1 MDPQVEQLVRQ
12 ILDALPRL
20 GTLDLAVE
28 DVRHGLDRIMPGLS
42 AQLAVDIELAR
53 CEVERHFSSIEILTT
68 HSAIRQRPKWY
79 FGPRPTDMH
88 WPVLKDFM
96 LNKGWDQNDVE
107 SVDKASNEV
116 VSLFGNPKE
125 EQFSCRGLVL
135 GHVQSGKTANMTA
148 VIAKALDAGYNAVI
162 VLAGLTNK
170 LRYQTQMR
178 MFGDLVQRRPE
189 SWQILT
195 ANDPNLDFRAPPHGG
210 FLSHVNLAQLAVIK
224 KNVSPLGQLQRAIED
239 TLPVH
244 LRRLRVLVID
254 DECDQAS
261 VNAAIGELEISA
273 INRKIR
279 EILGMLPAV
288 TYVGYTAT
296 PFANVLIDPYRIDHL
311 GKEQL
316 DDLYPRDFITALPSS
331 GNYFGT
337 QKLFGSPPVDAENIL
352 PEEEGLDMIRKVPE
366 ADEAALQPTSAKDR
380 DAFYPEMTESL
391 EEAIL
396 YFLACCSARRARGD
410 ADKHMTM
417 LVHTSA
423 YVVAHQRVADMI
435 SGWVGK
441 HRDDL
446 LGPQSAIRAKL
457 ASVWMKEQCRLPE
470 GITGSAP
477 VTLEDVFRFL
487 PEVLKALDFPVE
499 NGASDDRIDYEGAA
513 KTYIVVGGSILARGL
528 TLEGLT
534 VSYFLRT
541 ANQYDT
547 LLQMG
552 RWFGYRPNYEDL
564 PRIWMPEELKLR
576 FRNLAQVEMEIRK
589 DIERYRVQDL
599 TPQDIA
605 VRIRAVP
612 GMAITGATKMRAA
625 KTCAISYWGTHKQT
639 FRFEHRNSK
648 ILEGNWSAAAD
659 LVSAASTL
667 RLRDESSKGMLWKR
681 VPRELVIKF
690 FERYK
695 AHKDHADFDPKVL
708 LPFLRAED
716 GRLEK
721 WNVGIVESGRRKL
734 SQKTLG
740 TAGNVGLVTR
750 AKLQG
755 SGETADIKALM
766 SKVDVRFDCSEEL
779 GAAGSWDD
787 LKQGRLASVG
797 QVPLLLL
804 YAIDRNST
812 PKEDSKERIPLDAV
826 EDVLGF
832 GIVFPGSVTEGAKFV
847 SVRLETVSA
856 DEIDRIEEEE
866 RAQAEAA
873 GVE

>member
-1 MDPQVEQLVRQ
+1 MLPRVQS
-12 ILDALPRL
+12 LDAAMAEVIDE
-20 GTLDLAVE
+20 LDGFFPGFSTSNSE
-28 DVRHGLDRIMPGLS
+28 DLR
-42 AQLAVDIELAR
+42 LAR
-53 CEVERHFSSIEILTT
+53 REVEKHFEAIEILTT
-68 HSAIRQRPKWY
+68 HSVIRRRPKWY
-79 FGPRPTDMH
+79 FGPRPTDLH
-88 WPVLKDFM
+88 WPALKQFM
-96 LNKGWDQNDVE
+96 LGKGWDPTDVE
-107 SVDKASNEV
+107 SVDQASNEV
-116 VSLFGNPKE
+116 VSLFDNPKE
-125 EQFSCRGLVL
+125 EQFSCRGLVV

-178 MFGDLVQRRPE
+178 MFSDLVQRRQAN
-189 SWQILT
+189 WQILT

-224 KNVSPLGQLQRAIED
+224 KNVSPLGQLKLAIED

-261 VNAAIGELEISA
+261 VNAASGELNISA
-273 INRKIR
+273 INQRIR

-296 PFANVLIDPYRIDHL
+296 PFANVLIDPYRVDKL
-311 GKEQL
+311 GKEKL

-331 GNYFGT
+331 NNYFGT
-337 QKLFGSPPVDAENIL
+337 QKLFGSPPADAENTL
-352 PEEEGLDMIRKVPE
+352 PEEEGLDMIREVPE
-366 ADEAALQPTSAKDR
+366 ADEAVLQPASAKDR
-380 DAFYPEMTESL
+380 DSFYPEMTDSL

-396 YFLACCSARRARGD
+396 YFLACCAARRARGD
-410 ADKHMTM
+410 AGKHMTM

-423 YVVAHQRVADMI
+423 FVVAHQRVADMI
-435 SGWVGK
+435 SGWIGK
-441 HRDDL
+441 HRADL
-446 LGPQSAIRAKL
+446 HDPHSTVGAKL
-457 ASVWMKEQCRLPE
+457 ASVWKNEQGRLPD
-470 GITGSAP
+470 GITDASP
-477 VTLEDVFRFL
+477 VNLEDIFGFL

-499 NGASDDRIDYEGAA
+499 NGASDDRINYEGTA

-528 TLEGLT
+528 TLEGLM

-576 FRNLAQVEMEIRK
+576 FRSLAQVEMEIRE

-599 TPQDIA
+599 TPMEIA
-605 VRIRAVP
+605 VRIRAIP

-639 FRFEHRNSK
+639 FRFEHRNEK
-648 ILEGNWSAAAD
+648 FLEGNWNAAAD

-667 RLRDESSKGMLWKR
+667 GLREASSQRMLWKN
-681 VPRELVIKF
+681 VPRELILRF
-690 FERYK
+690 FERYTPHK
-695 AHKDHADFDPKVL
+695 AHADLDPNVL
-708 LPFLRAED
+708 LPFIRAGD

-721 WNVGIVESGRRKL
+721 WNIGIVESGRRKL
-734 SQKTLG
+734 SANALG
-740 TAGNVGLVTR
+740 TVGNVGLVTR
-750 AKLQG
+750 AKLKD
-755 SGETADIKALM
+755 SGKTADIKALM
-766 SKVDVRFDCSEEL
+766 SKGDVRFDCPKEMEA
-779 GAAGSWDD
+779 GGSWED
-787 LKQGRLASVG
+787 LKQRRLASVG

-812 PKEDSKERIPLDAV
+812 PAEGSKERVPIDAI

-832 GIVFPGSVTEGAKFV
+832 GLVFPGSVKEGAKFV
-847 SVRLETVSA
+847 SVELETMSA
-856 DEIDRIEEEE
+856 DEIDKIEAEE